1 MDASPK
7 PEPDS
12 GRLEGLVVEPRD
24 ERQRTRAIESAF
36 DYRGD
41 VTIET
46 TDGRTVEG
54 YLFDRR
60 AEGPDACVRVME
72 KSGNRVTVRYDQVR
86 RLRFSD
92 RDPAAGKSWENW
104 VRRYAEKKMRG
115 ERADLMPE
123 PLDER

>member
-24 ERQRTRAIESAF
+24 PRQRSRAIESAF

-60 AEGPDACVRVME
+60 GEGPDACVRVME
-72 KSGNRVTVRYDQVR
+72 KSGNRVTVRYDQVH